1 AEDPEDGEVAPE
13 EAGFDAK
20 RLARVD
26 SIIRHAIR
34 AGAAPG
40 AALVIGRHGKIV
52 RMRGYGRTDW
62 SPIAP
67 VVTDSTLY
75 DLASLTKAVGTAT
88 VAMQLAQEAGSRWMH
103 PFTGTCDTGRRAAAT
118 ATSRSATC
126 SRIPPA
132 CRSART

>member
-1 AEDPEDGEVAPE
+1 RADLHPSPAPHRFRRCAAAALCAVLAAVSVVPVAAEDPEDGEVAPE

-20 RLARVD
+20 RLARAD

-75 DLASLTKAVGTAT
+75 D
-88 VAMQLAQEAGSRWMH
+88 
-103 PFTGTCDTGRRAAAT
+103 
-118 ATSRSATC
+118 
-126 SRIPPA
+126 
-132 CRSART
+132 